1 MMTFK
6 RTLLCLAV
14 VSLAAC
20 KTAPEVVA
28 DVTPPTL
35 PQEDFAVVTQSLTQ
49 VDIKY
54 TGTVAA
60 GTEPITV
67 EKAKWEFVV
76 DGAVKRSGEDKL
88 NLSAAA
94 GETVAF
100 GFEESLTYVKD
111 EEELKA
117 MDARGGSLLLAMRGT
132 LFVTVPVPAEGDKP
146 ASKRTIELPFAK
158 SKEVKTPRLPHL
170 KLIDFEAARFS
181 DVEVQAVFHLGVVNP
196 NNFQISITGLEYSV
210 QLSGKEVNKST
221 IGAGDRV
228 TAASTGVFDVTATLN
243 EETHAKEAGK
253 IVKGLVIPYVLKSSL
268 RAQLYSEELESKGE
282 FKLKA
287 SK

>member
-1 MMTFK
+1 MMK
-6 RTLLCLAV
+6 RSMMLLVL
-14 VSLAAC
+14 SLAAC

-54 TGTVAA
+54 TGTIAA
-60 GTEPITV
+60 GSEPITV

-76 DGAVKRSGEDKL
+76 DGTVKRSGEDKL
-88 NLSAAA
+88 TLSAAA
-94 GETVAF
+94 GQTVAF
-100 GFEESLTYVKD
+100 ELDESLTYVKD
-111 EEELKA
+111 EDELKA

-132 LFVTVPVPAEGDKP
+132 LVVTVPVAASGDKP
-146 ASKRTIELPFAK
+146 ASTRTIELPFAK

-170 KLIDFEAARFS
+170 KLVDFEAARFS
-181 DVEVQAVFHLGVVNP
+181 ENEVQAVFHIGVVNP
-196 NNFQISITGLEYSV
+196 NNFQISIAGLDFTA
-210 QLSGKEVNKST
+210 QLSGKEVTKGT

-228 TAASTGVFDVTATLN
+228 SAASTGVFDITAMLN
-243 EETHAKEAGK
+243 EDTHAKDAAK
-253 IVKGLVIPYVLKSSL
+253 IVKGLVVPYLLKSSL

>member
-1 MMTFK
+1 MK
-6 RTLLCLAV
+6 RSMLSLLML
-14 VSLAAC
+14 LAAC

-28 DVTPPTL
+28 DVVEPTL
-35 PQEDFAVVTQSLTQ
+35 PQEDFVIVTQSLTQ

-54 TGTVAA
+54 TGTVIA
-60 GTEPITV
+60 GGEAITV
-67 EKAKWEFVV
+67 EKAAWEFVV
-76 DGAVKRSGEDKL
+76 DGTVKRSGEDKL

-94 GETVAF
+94 GQNLAF
-100 GFEESLTYVKD
+100 ELDESLTYVKD

-132 LFVTVPVPAEGDKP
+132 LFVTVPVPASGDQP
-146 ASKRTIELPFAK
+146 AGKRTVELPFAK

-170 KLIDFEAARFS
+170 KLVDFEAGRFS
-181 DVEVQAVFHLGVVNP
+181 ENEVQAVFHVGVVNP
-196 NNFQISITGLEYSV
+196 NNFQISIAGLDYSA
-210 QLSGKEVNKST
+210 QLSGKEVTKGT
-221 IGAGDRV
+221 IGVGERV
-228 TAASTGVFDVTATLN
+228 SPASTGVFDVTATLN
-243 EETHAKEAGK
+243 EETHAKDAAK
-253 IVKGLVIPYVLKSSL
+253 IVKGLIIPYLLKSSL